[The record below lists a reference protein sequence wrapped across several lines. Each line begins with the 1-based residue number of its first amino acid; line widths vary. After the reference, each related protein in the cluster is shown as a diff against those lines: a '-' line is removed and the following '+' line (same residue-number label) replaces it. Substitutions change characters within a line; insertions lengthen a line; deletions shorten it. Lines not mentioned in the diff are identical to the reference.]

1 MAGAGQPVYGQYD
14 QAAGGYTA
22 IGGPQLQSYQVI
34 GTVTAGPPIITD
46 PKTGKPYPP
55 NYIPDEQA
63 PGTHE
68 MWTPGS
74 SFAEAKKLQVAR
86 IQEFT
91 RAAIESAVRPWEEA
105 AVKIGEGAVDD
116 YGKAVTKL
124 GSEFGKD
131 PGKAAS
137 NILGA
142 GGSQALKAGQQIAG
156 QAISSGQKLASQAVK
171 TGQQLLG
178 GSTSSVSG
186 SQTPRMGG
194 MDSAL
199 ISKAPESSPIRGT
212 SAPSFSQP
220 TSSYLPRSARRN

>member
-1 MAGAGQPVYGQYD
+1 MAGAGQSVYGQYD
-14 QAAGGYTA
+14 QASGGYTA
-22 IGGPQLQSYQVI
+22 IGGPQINSIQVI

-55 NYIPDEQA
+55 NYVPDEQA

-105 AVKIGEGAVDD
+105 VVKVGEGAVDQ
-116 YGKAVTKL
+116 YGQAVAKL

-131 PGKAAS
+131 PGKAVS

-142 GGSQALKAGQQIAG
+142 GGNQAAKLAGQAVSSGQQLAGQAVKAGQQILG
-156 QAISSGQKLASQAVK
+156 QSSPSF
-171 TGQQLLG
+171 G
-178 GSTSSVSG
+178 GG

-199 ISKAPESSPIRGT
+199 VSKAPESQPSRGT
-212 SAPSFSQP
+212 IAPSYSQA
-220 TSSYLPRSARRN
+220 SSSLPRTPRRN